1 MDAVRQFSSVF
12 GGLSAARKA
21 VLAGTGGAA
30 VAIALLLY
38 SWSSQTAFVSLYSGL
53 DAADSGRILDDLRSQ
68 GVPFEL
74 GGGGASI
81 RVPEAR
87 VDELRMAFAAQG
99 LPQGGKVGLE
109 LFDGNAF
116 SATDFMQKVN
126 FQRGLQ
132 GELARSIETFS
143 AVEHARV
150 HIVMPEHSLFVSEEQ
165 PATASVVIQLK
176 PGRTLTA
183 DQVGGIAH
191 LVSGAVEGLNK
202 RNITVVDVGGNTLF
216 DGAELEDAS
225 GVASAA
231 THLQQQQKFE
241 QSLERDVQGL
251 LDRALGAGRAAV
263 KVRATLNFDKL
274 ETETESFSPAQ
285 GSANG
290 QGTPR
295 SSSSVT
301 ETYTTNGSASTGA
314 VPGAVANIPGANA
327 ALNTTT
333 PENAATSYQRTE
345 NTSNFEMGK
354 TVQRT
359 QQAPGRVERLA
370 VSLLLDESVAE
381 AQAADL
387 QQAVATAV
395 GIDAQRGDQVAVSR
409 LTFDK
414 RTLEQA
420 QSAFASESATDK
432 YISYGRLALPVVA
445 LVIGF
450 VFFKMLL
457 GAVRPYAPQVATV
470 RSLNTGANALALA
483 SDEPAGLPAGRRP
496 AALPLPPPEDPKSD
510 VERHVQA
517 LAQTR
522 PEAVAE
528 VVQAWL
534 REE

>member
-1 MDAVRQFSSVF
+1 LDALRQFPRVF
-12 GGLSAARKA
+12 GGLSSARKV

-30 VAIALLLY
+30 VAIAILLY
-38 SWSSQTAFVSLYSGL
+38 SWSSQTTFVTLYGGL
-53 DAADSGRILDDLRSQ
+53 DSADSGRIVDDLRSQ

-74 GGGGASI
+74 SGGGASI
-81 RVPEAR
+81 LVPEAR
-87 VDELRMAFAAQG
+87 VDELRMSFAAQG
-99 LPQGGKVGLE
+99 LPQGGNVGLE

-143 AVEHARV
+143 SVEHARV
-150 HIVMPEHSLFVSEEQ
+150 HIVMPESSLFVAEEK
-165 PATASVVIQLK
+165 PATASVVLQLK
-176 PGRTLTA
+176 PGRALSA

-191 LVSGAVEGLNK
+191 LVSGAVEGLDK
-202 RNITVVDVGGNTLF
+202 RNITVVDVAGNTLF
-216 DGAELEDAS
+216 DGAELEDAN
-225 GVASAA
+225 GVASAS
-231 THLQQQQKFE
+231 THLQQQQRFE
-241 QSLERDVQGL
+241 QSLEHDVQGL
-251 LDRALGAGRAAV
+251 LDRSLGAGRAAV
-263 KVRATLNFDKL
+263 KVRATLNFDKS
-274 ETETESFSPAQ
+274 ETETESFVPAQ
-285 GSANG
+285 GSTTG

-327 ALNTTT
+327 DLNAIL

-370 VSLLLDESVAE
+370 VSLLLDESVPE

-387 QQAVATAV
+387 EQAVATAV

-409 LTFDK
+409 LAFNK
-414 RTLEQA
+414 SVLEQA
-420 QSAFASESATDK
+420 QSAFAAESSTDK
-432 YISYGRLALPVVA
+432 YLGYGRLALPVVA
-445 LVIGF
+445 LLIGF
-450 VFFKMLL
+450 IFFKMLL
-457 GAVRPYAPQVATV
+457 GAIKPYAPQVATARAV
-470 RSLNTGANALALA
+470 ETAAAAPSIAAAPEPPPLPTRRS
-483 SDEPAGLPAGRRP
+483 
-496 AALPLPPPEDPKSD
+496 AALLPPPEDPKSD

>member
-1 MDAVRQFSSVF
+1 MDALRQFSGVF
-12 GGLSAARKA
+12 GGLSTARKA
-21 VLAGTGGAA
+21 VLAGTGGTA
-30 VAIALLLY
+30 VALAVLLY
-38 SWSSQTAFVSLYSGL
+38 SWSSQTAFVTLYSGL
-53 DAADSGRILDDLRSQ
+53 DAADSGRILDDLRTQ
-68 GVPFEL
+68 AVPFEISS
-74 GGGGASI
+74 GGATI

-87 VDELRMAFAAQG
+87 VDELRMGFAAQG
-99 LPQGGKVGLE
+99 LPQGGNVGLE

-143 AVEHARV
+143 AIEHARV

-165 PATASVVIQLK
+165 PATASVVLQLK
-176 PGRTLTA
+176 PGRTLTS

-202 RNITVVDVGGNTLF
+202 RNITVVDVGGNTLY
-216 DGAELEDAS
+216 DGAQVEGLD
-225 GVASAA
+225 GVASAS

-241 QSLERDVQGL
+241 QSLEQDVQSM

-263 KVRATLNFDKL
+263 KVRATLNFDKS
-274 ETETESFSPAQ
+274 ETETESFTPAQ
-285 GSANG
+285 GSTTG

-295 SSSSVT
+295 SSTSVT

-314 VPGAVANIPGANA
+314 VPGAVANIPGANTSLAGA
-327 ALNTTT
+327 AS
-333 PENAATSYQRTE
+333 PDNAATSYQRTE

-359 QQAPGRVERLA
+359 QQAPGRVQRLS
-370 VSLLLDESVAE
+370 VSLLLDESVPE
-381 AQAADL
+381 AQATDL

-395 GIDAQRGDQVAVSR
+395 GIDAARGDQVAVSR
-409 LTFDK
+409 LAFDK
-414 RTLEQA
+414 RAVEEA
-420 QSAFASESATDK
+420 RAAFAEESSMDT
-432 YISYGRLALPVVA
+432 YIGYGRLALPIVA
-445 LVIGF
+445 LIIGF
-450 VFFKMLL
+450 IFFKMLL
-457 GAVRPYAPQVATV
+457 GAVSPRMPQVATV
-470 RSLNTGANALALA
+470 GGTNAASLALA
-483 SDEPAGLPAGRRP
+483 AAT
-496 AALPLPPPEDPKSD
+496 AALPAAPRRNALPPPPEDTKSD
-510 VERHVQA
+510 VERHVQQ

-534 REE
+534 REA